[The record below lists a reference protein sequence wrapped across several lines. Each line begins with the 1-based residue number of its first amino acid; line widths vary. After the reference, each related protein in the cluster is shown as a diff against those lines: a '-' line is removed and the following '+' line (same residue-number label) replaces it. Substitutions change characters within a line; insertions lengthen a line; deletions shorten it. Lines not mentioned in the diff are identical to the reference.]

1 MKKPVIWVA
10 VTKFPNQQE
19 EKERA
24 YAHALIES
32 GAAVRFIDVETNI
45 YDDEGDG
52 LLIMGGP
59 DLPPEMY
66 GQENAGCEELISKE
80 RLNVLDSVFAKMIN
94 EKKPMLGICMGMQYL
109 NVKFGG
115 TLIQDMKEKSHR
127 NEEQDVETE
136 IKIFN
141 EGKLRGI
148 IGKEKVYGK
157 CHHHQRVDEQ
167 GCGLMV
173 TAESSDGCIEAIE
186 HESYP
191 FLVGVQWHPERTPAA
206 NGISDDSLRLF
217 RVFVDACRGAI

>member
-10 VTKFPNQQE
+10 VAKFANQQE
-19 EKERA
+19 EKERS
-24 YAHALIES
+24 YAKALIEG
-32 GAAVRFIDVETNI
+32 GAEVRFIDVETNI
-45 YDDEGDG
+45 NDEAGDG

-66 GQENAGCEELISKE
+66 GQENIGCEELISRE
-80 RLNVLDSVFAKMIN
+80 RLNVLDNVFTKMFN

-127 NEEQDVETE
+127 NEKQDVETE

-141 EGKLRGI
+141 EGKLREI

-157 CHHHQRVDEQ
+157 CHHHQCVDEE
-167 GCGLMV
+167 GWGLKV
-173 TAESSDGCIEAIE
+173 TAESSDGCTEALE

-191 FLVGVQWHPERTPAA
+191 FLVGVQWHPERTPTAS
-206 NGISDDSLRLF
+206 GISDDSIKLF
-217 RVFVDACRGAI
+217 RAFVDACRV